1 MCLRVLFVPW
11 APAMEEEVSSSAGS
25 RPASAAYVPLHQT
38 VAATPS
44 KQRVF
49 GFGDCTC
56 DRSRLLPPRAR
67 KPGQQ
72 QVDPPWAHR
81 GINCRCRKV
90 RGAEPLWRVILHHKP
105 CFYIA

>member
-1 MCLRVLFVPW
+1 
-11 APAMEEEVSSSAGS
+11 MEKEDASSSGGS
-25 RPASAAYVPLHQT
+25 RPASSAVYVPLHQT

-49 GFGDCTC
+49 GFGECTC
-56 DRSRLLPPRAR
+56 DRQRLLPPRAR

-90 RGAEPLWRVILHHKP
+90 RGAQDAHLQILRPRSYDADVYEVILLQL
-105 CFYIA
+105 